1 MERQSASQHKDGARA
16 RSPPL
21 HLIRRQVARIL
32 RILLKGDAQR
42 RAQGTIRS
50 LVYKPSVVAKR
61 ATLALTCGTLK
72 YLQVLKEVLA
82 STDLI
87 TNKRKVQAELVY
99 VLTYDVL
106 FGQEVLP
113 IGDAE
118 KLVLSRKH
126 ALRAALARLLVKK
139 NVASAD
145 KLLPSEVEV
154 SDYAAPRYVRVNTLK
169 IGVNDAFEVLS
180 QFTDVQYD
188 DMIPYLLVLPA
199 GTDLHDH
206 SLVLQGSLFLQG
218 KASCMPAQAL
228 DPIPEWEVLDA
239 CAAPGNKTVQLAAI
253 MKGRGRILACEQD
266 RSRLKTLK
274 KTVELAGASNIE
286 VLHQDFLQSNPFAA
300 KFSKVRAILLDPSCS
315 GSGTTLHRLDNLLP
329 SFAKGQLEEDK
340 EKQRVE
346 CLARFQEAALRHAL
360 SFPAVERIIYSTCSI
375 NKRENEDVVA
385 SVLPFAHAHN
395 FELATAF
402 PEWPHRGLEV
412 VDGAHHLL
420 RTDAARDKTDG
431 FFIALFVRE
440 QSWPSSLAGI
450 NLANKSTSHHAA
462 VEKEQDV
469 EREQQDE
476 AQECM
481 RVLTS
486 FKGVQTESKKRRQK
500 KKQKKKK

>member
-1 MERQSASQHKDGARA
+1 
-16 RSPPL
+16 
-21 HLIRRQVARIL
+21 
-32 RILLKGDAQR
+32 
-42 RAQGTIRS
+42 
-50 LVYKPSVVAKR
+50 
-61 ATLALTCGTLK
+61 
-72 YLQVLKEVLA
+72 
-82 STDLI
+82 
-87 TNKRKVQAELVY
+87 
-99 VLTYDVL
+99 
-106 FGQEVLP
+106 
-113 IGDAE
+113 
-118 KLVLSRKH
+118 
-126 ALRAALARLLVKK
+126 
-139 NVASAD
+139 
-145 KLLPSEVEV
+145 
-154 SDYAAPRYVRVNTLK
+154 
-169 IGVNDAFEVLS
+169 
-180 QFTDVQYD
+180 
-188 DMIPYLLVLPA
+188 MIPYLLVLPA

-346 CLARFQEAALRHAL
+346 CLARFQGAALRHAL